1 MKKGLIILSI
11 FAMVFVLTGCGN
23 KPSTLTCTMKVSSVN
38 VELTANFTGKKVT
51 AMGMKYDMDVSNY
64 SDSTIDSIAK
74 QNYCSTVQKSMSA
87 FTLTDCKQKVEDKH
101 VIVTSGIDLNK
112 MDKSQL
118 VGSPEETKKALE
130 TQGYTCTLK

>member
-1 MKKGLIILSI
+1 MKKGLIFVVLV
-11 FAMVFVLTGCGN
+11 AMVFVLTGCGN

-38 VELTANFTGKKVT
+38 VELTANFAGKKVT

-64 SDSTIDSIAK
+64 SDSTIETISK
-74 QNYCSTVQKSMSA
+74 QDYCSTVQKSMPT
-87 FTLTDCKQKVEDKH
+87 FTLTDCKQNVENKH
-101 VIVTSGIDLNK
+101 VIVTSGIDLDK

-130 TQGYTCTLK
+130 AQGYTCTLK